1 MDPRVPTWAPGLAG
15 RLADAVRPIL
25 SGHYRQGLLV
35 DGKLDHSPVTNADRE
50 SEAAIR
56 SILSA
61 EVPDHGV
68 IGEEHGVDRGDA
80 EYVWAIDPL
89 DGTRAFVSG
98 KPQFGSLIALCHKG
112 SPIVGVIDMPILR
125 ERWVGVLGV
134 GTTLNGIPQ
143 RTRAA
148 VDLREARMG
157 CTTLE
162 MFPEPPAIA
171 SFNKL
176 RAQVHD
182 CNFGGD
188 CYNYAVLASGFLDI
202 VVETSL
208 KPWDFA
214 AIVPV
219 ILAAGGSIT
228 DWQGRPLLLSSAGD
242 VVASSDSALH
252 RQVLPFLK

>member
-1 MDPRVPTWAPGLAG
+1 MP
-15 RLADAVRPIL
+15 
-25 SGHYRQGLLV
+25 QGIT
-35 DGKLDHSPVTNADRE
+35 HC
-50 SEAAIR
+50 
-56 SILSA
+56 
-61 EVPDHGV
+61 
-68 IGEEHGVDRGDA
+68 RGDRYA
-80 EYVWAIDPL
+80 DSS
-89 DGTRAFVSG
+89 RALGWGSWCWHYFKWHTSTYACRCRSPRGSYGLYNLRDVS
-98 KPQFGSLIALCHKG
+98 
-112 SPIVGVIDMPILR
+112 
-125 ERWVGVLGV
+125 
-134 GTTLNGIPQ
+134 
-143 RTRAA
+143 
-148 VDLREARMG
+148 
-157 CTTLE
+157 
-162 MFPEPPAIA
+162 EPPAIA